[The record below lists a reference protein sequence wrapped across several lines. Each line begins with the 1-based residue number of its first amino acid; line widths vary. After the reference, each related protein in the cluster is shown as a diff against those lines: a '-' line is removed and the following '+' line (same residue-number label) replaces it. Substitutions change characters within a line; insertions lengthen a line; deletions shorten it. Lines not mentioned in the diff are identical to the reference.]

1 MMDEK
6 KLFDAMSD
14 FDENYIQDAKNFRE
28 RKVVRGRLA
37 AKSVAA
43 AAIIVILAGT
53 TVYGATV
60 LVKQLHMKG
69 YTSVEDLAKDH
80 KIKPWQSDI
89 GYQDAD
95 FNEDA
100 FKDLTPKA
108 FIDILTEADSDQEY
122 TIEQGKATDKWNR
135 KLIETDVDDEF
146 QYFEAY
152 DYDHLSDA
160 FEDWD
165 IKLDISYIEEN
176 YPRLAGEYGCD
187 FYYADDSKKDCLQS
201 RFFSGFRDADEN
213 FVSVELASDQRSTN
227 EDPYELYS
235 GDVNIS
241 YYTTKDGVEVY
252 MTNTIGK
259 SGKTYTTADVYTEH
273 DRLTIGMYGNFAS
286 DEAEKILDSL
296 NIAEGLHIDT
306 EPRVDEP
313 DTEETQTER
322 WSVSEGTVTFEG
334 KDIFEI
340 TDFDRYADGYTDLC
354 EVGEDQAYVAYYS
367 KDGMISVIH
376 CTADGLGTKVAS
388 VAYNSY
394 GGPNAAYLSFTD
406 EKHGYLL
413 YCSDPGAGM
422 MTKVLWTTSDGGKN
436 YTLVGDLTA
445 DIENYPS
452 DIAFRDVDNG
462 MILVTNHGAEAYA
475 YLTKDAGKTWTSYEV
490 DQYKNCNYING
501 VSIQPDGDGASWN
514 LTLEI
519 VANAGSNTVTY
530 HSDDDWKSWTIK

>member
-6 KLFDAMSD
+6 KLLDAMSD
-14 FDENYIQDAKNFRE
+14 IDENYIQDAKNFRE
-28 RKVVRGRLA
+28 RKVVRGRFA

-43 AAIIVILAGT
+43 AAIVVLLAGT

-69 YTSVEDLAKDH
+69 YTSVEDLQKDH
-80 KIKPWQSDI
+80 DIKPWQSDI

-95 FNEDA
+95 FNEEV

-108 FIDILTEADSDQEY
+108 FIDILTDVDSNQAY
-122 TIEQGKATDKWNR
+122 TIERGKATDKWNR

-160 FEDWD
+160 LADWD
-165 IKLDISYIEEN
+165 IPLDVSYIEKN

-235 GDVNIS
+235 GNINIS

-252 MTNTIGK
+252 MTNTKGK
-259 SGKTYTTADVYTEH
+259 SGKTYTTADVYTKH

-306 EPRVDEP
+306 
-313 DTEETQTER
+313 
-322 WSVSEGTVTFEG
+322 
-334 KDIFEI
+334 
-340 TDFDRYADGYTDLC
+340 
-354 EVGEDQAYVAYYS
+354 
-367 KDGMISVIH
+367 
-376 CTADGLGTKVAS
+376 TK
-388 VAYNSY
+388 
-394 GGPNAAYLSFTD
+394 
-406 EKHGYLL
+406 
-413 YCSDPGAGM
+413 
-422 MTKVLWTTSDGGKN
+422 
-436 YTLVGDLTA
+436 
-445 DIENYPS
+445 
-452 DIAFRDVDNG
+452 
-462 MILVTNHGAEAYA
+462 
-475 YLTKDAGKTWTSYEV
+475 
-490 DQYKNCNYING
+490 
-501 VSIQPDGDGASWN
+501 
-514 LTLEI
+514 
-519 VANAGSNTVTY
+519 
-530 HSDDDWKSWTIK
+530 